1 MGVARDTII
10 EDRAAMGQATEGG
23 RAVGQAGGWEA
34 IKIEKA
40 KMAWRL

>member
-1 MGVARDTII
+1 MV
-10 EDRAAMGQATEGG
+10 EDEAGYGAGNGG
-23 RAVGQAGGWEA
+23 RGVLGQVGGWEE